1 MGLTEIGQESFQNS
15 FLRRLY
21 MEINKNKYLYLMLL
35 PVLVYYGIFH
45 YGPMYGL
52 VIAFKSYLPMRG
64 IWDSPWVGFKHFVD
78 FFNSPYFWRLIRN
91 VLLINLYDIIFGF
104 PAPII
109 LALLLNEVTNRYF
122 KRIVQTITYLPHFV
136 SVVIIVGLMM
146 DLLSREGMVNY
157 ILESLGFEAIP
168 FFNRPEFFRALY
180 VSSGIWQNVGW
191 SSIIYLAAL
200 SNIDPELYDAAACDG
215 AGRWAQMRYI
225 TLPGIM
231 PTITILFI
239 LRLGGLMT
247 VGFEKILLMYNPLTY
262 ETADVISTF
271 VYRRGLLMA
280 DYSYTTAVGL
290 INSIINFS
298 ILILANYVVKRLGET
313 SLW

>member
-1 MGLTEIGQESFQNS
+1 MGYKDSKMCFVNRIYRELS
-15 FLRRLY
+15 
-21 MEINKNKYLYLMLL
+21 KNRYLYLMIL

-45 YGPMYGL
+45 YGPIYGL
-52 VIAFKSYLPMRG
+52 IIAFKDYSPMRG
-64 IWDSPWVGFKHFVD
+64 IWDSPWVGFKHFID
-78 FFNSPYFWRLIRN
+78 FINNPYFWRLIRN
-91 VLLINLYDIIFGF
+91 VLLINFYDIIFGF

-109 LALLLNEVTNRYF
+109 LALLINELPSGYF
-122 KRIVQTITYLPHFV
+122 KRIIQTITYLPHFV

-146 DLLSREGMVNY
+146 DLLSREGLVNY
-157 ILESLGFEAIP
+157 LLESLGTEPIP

-191 SSIIYLAAL
+191 NSIIYLAAL

-231 PTITILFI
+231 PTISILFI

-247 VGFEKILLMYNPLTY
+247 VGFEKVLLMYNPLTY

-271 VYRRGLLMA
+271 IYRRGLLMA

-290 INSIINFS
+290 INSVINFI
-298 ILILANYVVKRLGET
+298 ILIIANYTVKKLGET